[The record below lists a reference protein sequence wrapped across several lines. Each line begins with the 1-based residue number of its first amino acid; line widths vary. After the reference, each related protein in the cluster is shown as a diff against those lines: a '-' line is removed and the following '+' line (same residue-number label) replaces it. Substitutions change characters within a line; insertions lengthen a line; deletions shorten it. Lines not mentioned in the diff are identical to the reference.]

1 MRTEPDISTKART
14 NSSGDARIWSG
25 DPLSKKHVLVLGG
38 PAGFYHMST
47 PKGIG
52 TIFELGRESGL
63 YDADIRTDFSWVTK
77 GAAPHNLAYYDAIV
91 AVNVTGNWPLSDEQK
106 KDFLPFIHDDGKG
119 FVGIHGSLDANHGAV
134 WPE

>member
-1 MRTEPDISTKART
+1 MEPGRGPSGAGYTE
-14 NSSGDARIWSG
+14 
-25 DPLSKKHVLVLGG
+25 PLSKKHVLVLGG

-106 KDFLPFIHDDGKG
+106 KDFLSFIHDDGKLSL
-119 FVGIHGSLDANHGAV
+119 IHISE
-134 WPE
+134 PTRPY